1 MMKVRQPWL
10 EFSCYAAALQNR
22 HPGLLLFSLLL
33 LPPLS
38 LLLWLPMLL
47 LLLFVVVAVVI
58 VIVVVVIVIVVVV
71 CCCCNIY
78 FLEVSAFLPLLE
90 YVAKYCCLAKT
101 GVFLKHA
108 DSYFP
113 TQDGPMDKRMDK
125 TL

>member
-1 MMKVRQPWL
+1 MQRNIIGD
-10 EFSCYAAALQNR
+10 ESAAALV
-22 HPGLLLFSLLL
+22 GIFLLRGSFAESA
-33 LPPLS
+33 PRVIVI
-38 LLLWLPMLL
+38 
-47 LLLFVVVAVVI
+47 FVVVVATFVLTALAADA
-58 VIVVVVIVIVVVV
+58 VVIVIVVVV